1 MDISDISPRIN
12 NAGPYY
18 DMGSGASYSPLS
30 GDIQDSQKVSG
41 ADNTKKSDI
50 DHIKKPGYRSSPAE
64 CQTCKNRK
72 YQDGS
77 DENVSFKAATHISP
91 EAAPAAVMAHE
102 GEHVTNAYIKA
113 AQKNGKVISASVS
126 IHTSVCPECGRVY
139 VSGGTTTSVIK
150 YPSSQQSDRS
160 SEKENFNT

>member
-30 GDIQDSQKVSG
+30 GDIQDGQKVSG
-41 ADNTKKSDI
+41 TDNTKKSDI
-50 DHIKKPGYRSSPAE
+50 DHKKKPGYRSSPAE

-77 DENVSFKAATHISP
+77 DENVSFGLLIFLR
-91 EAAPAAVMAHE
+91 AAPAVPWRTRRKRTDPMH
-102 GEHVTNAYIKA
+102 
-113 AQKNGKVISASVS
+113 ISKRLRKR
-126 IHTSVCPECGRVY
+126 GR
-139 VSGGTTTSVIK
+139 
-150 YPSSQQSDRS
+150 
-160 SEKENFNT
+160 

>member
-1 MDISDISPRIN
+1 MEISDVFPILNGRPGS
-12 NAGPYY
+12 YY
-18 DMGSGASYSPLS
+18 DMGIPSQSPLTE
-30 GDIQDSQKVSG
+30 GIQDGQKVSG
-41 ADNTKKSDI
+41 SERSEKTGSK
-50 DHIKKPGYRSSPAE
+50 HTKKPGYRSSPAE

-126 IHTSVCPECGRVY
+126 IHTAVCPECGRVY

-150 YPSSQQSDRS
+150 YPSSQQSSRD
-160 SEKENFNT
+160 SEKENINI